1 MRYGSRKVK
10 SISQFKYLHCMC
22 DILASGKC
30 YKRYDFICFLELKT
44 DELSEICDGSL
55 FPVLGALPGHM
66 TDGCDSSERESV
78 YSIQVSFCPK
88 TIWFVRMSVK
98 VQHITVFTLHLQQ
111 KPRS

>member
-1 MRYGSRKVK
+1 
-10 SISQFKYLHCMC
+10 MC
-22 DILASGKC
+22 DILASAKC
-30 YKRYDFICFLELKT
+30 YKRYDFIWDFLELKT

-88 TIWFVRMSVK
+88 TVWHLVCNDVCKIAAYYC
-98 VQHITVFTLHLQQ
+98 IYFTFAAETEEL
-111 KPRS
+111 K